1 MPVGISIKAD
11 LKPLHR
17 AMIALGAQQVPFAM
31 SLALNDLARGVATVE
46 QDAINDTFD
55 TPTPFTQ
62 KATRIEV
69 ATKSR
74 PVATVAFKDIQASY
88 LEPYVVG
95 GNRSLGTKRGM
106 LAPRA
111 VGLNQYGNL
120 SKGKLASLKSKPG
133 VFIGPVT
140 LKNGRTI
147 NGVWQRG
154 KTKRGERYKGG
165 GEYGTRGKLNKIG
178 GARTTLKLLI
188 QFEGTTPVRKRLP
201 FERVARRY
209 IERHAA
215 AAFDQALRRA
225 LATKRR

>member
-1 MPVGISIKAD
+1 M
-11 LKPLHR
+11 
-17 AMIALGAQQVPFAM
+17 
-31 SLALNDLARGVATVE
+31 
-46 QDAINDTFD
+46 
-55 TPTPFTQ
+55 
-62 KATRIEV
+62 
-69 ATKSR
+69 
-74 PVATVAFKDIQASY
+74 
-88 LEPYVVG
+88 G

-188 QFEGTTPVRKRLP
+188 QFEDTTPVRKRLP
-201 FERVARRY
+201 FEKVARMY
-209 IERHAA
+209 IQRNAT
-215 AAFDQALRRA
+215 AAFDAALRRA
-225 LATKRR
+225 LQTSRR